1 MKEHSPEQLQKALV
15 SYLES
20 GEPSGRAERLS
31 YLIETLDEIGADRVD
46 VDSLRSVTETAIKS
60 PDSVERSYGIDLLS
74 WVRPRPA
81 DLVLA
86 RSALS
91 DPHPMVRVSAVD
103 YIGSSPA
110 DVFPDLRKVLEDS
123 IGTETDPVAYGA
135 LYGHLLVRFSRKDP
149 IGDLLESGTEA
160 ISALLRVLWDFW
172 PADGEEESIS
182 AIVDLLASLRDV
194 VDDQEVLADIDRL
207 LEGDAPRAK

>member
-60 PDSVERSYGIDLLS
+60 RDPVERSYAIDLLN
-74 WVRPRPA
+74 WVRPQPT
-81 DLVLA
+81 DLALV

-110 DVFPDLRKVLEDS
+110 DVFPNLRKLLEDS
-123 IGTETDPVAYGA
+123 IGTETDPVVYGA
-135 LYGHLLVRFSRKDP
+135 LYGHLLVRCARKDP
-149 IGDLLESGTEA
+149 IGDLLEYGTEA
-160 ISALLRVLWDFW
+160 VSTLLRVLWDCW
-172 PADGEEESIS
+172 PLENDEENVAE
-182 AIVDLLASLRDV
+182 IVALLASLRDV
-194 VDDQEVLADIDRL
+194 VNEQKVLADIDLL
-207 LEGDAPRAK
+207 LEADTPSAD